1 MITNKMKM
9 KTNIISL
16 MVALVLMSCGSDKST
31 ETTKETGVAVKTMSL
46 ETASNGTH
54 YRASGTLSAVNQS
67 QVSTRM
73 MGYVVQVH
81 VKIGQKVPAGALLVT
96 LDQSDLSA
104 KKAQA
109 DAGVMQAEAAFA
121 NARADY
127 NRFQTLYQQQ
137 SATAKELEDMTT
149 RYEMAKA
156 ALEVA
161 KQMRNEVQAQFAYAQ
176 IRAPF
181 AGTVT
186 QTFVKAGDMANPG
199 MPLVSIEGGSAL
211 EVKVRVTERQIA
223 QVQNGTKVQVFLKNK
238 DKKVAGTVIE
248 TSASA
253 QYSGG
258 QYPVVVRLDE
268 MPADVLPGMYV
279 TVAFPNAKTDNN
291 TTGAETIRIP
301 SEAVITKGDLKG
313 VYVVSQQ
320 KTAVLRWIRLGRR
333 VGDEV
338 EVLSGLQAGE
348 TLIISAD
355 GKLYNGAV
363 VAL

>member
-1 MITNKMKM
+1 MKM
-9 KTNIISL
+9 KTNIIGM

-31 ETTKETGVAVKTMSL
+31 EKNQVAAVQVKTMNL
-46 ETASNGTH
+46 EAASNGSD

-73 MGYVVQVH
+73 MGYVVNVH

-127 NRFQTLYQQQ
+127 NRFQTLFQQQ

-156 ALEVA
+156 GLEAA

-181 AGTVT
+181 AGTVS

-199 MPLVSIEGGSAL
+199 MPLVSIEGGSTL
-211 EVKVRVTERQIA
+211 EVKVRVTERQIS
-223 QVQNGTKVQVFLKNK
+223 QIQNGTKVQVFLKNK
-238 DKKVAGTVIE
+238 GKKVPGTVIE

-268 MPADVLPGMYV
+268 IPADVLPGMYV
-279 TVAFPNAKTDNN
+279 SVEFPNAKTDKN
-291 TTGAETIRIP
+291 TMGAETIRIP

-320 KTAVLRWIRLGRR
+320 KTAVLRWIRLGRQ
-333 VGDEV
+333 VGSEV
-338 EVLSGLQAGE
+338 EVLSGLQQGE
-348 TLIISAD
+348 TLIVSAD
-355 GKLYNGAV
+355 GKLFNGAV
-363 VAL
+363 VAF

>member
-1 MITNKMKM
+1 MNKMRIFLGM
-9 KTNIISL
+9 MAT
-16 MVALVLMSCGSDKST
+16 VALISCGSDQSKDTPNTSNA
-31 ETTKETGVAVKTMSL
+31 VAVKTL
-46 ETASNGTH
+46 NIGETSQEAS

-73 MGYVVQVH
+73 MGYVVNVH

-109 DAGVMQAEAAFA
+109 DAAVVQADAAFA

-149 RYEMAKA
+149 RFEMAKA
-156 ALEVA
+156 GLEAA

-199 MPLVSIEGGSAL
+199 MPLVSIEGGSSM

-223 QVQNGTKVQVFLKNK
+223 QVQNGTKVQVLIKNK
-238 DKKVAGTVIE
+238 DKKVTGTVVE

-268 MPADVLPGMYV
+268 MPSDVLPGMYV
-279 TVAFPNAKTDNN
+279 TVEFP
-291 TTGAETIRIP
+291 TTNKKEEITATQNIQIP
-301 SEAVITKGDLKG
+301 LAAVMTRGDLKG

-320 KTAVLRWIRLGRR
+320 KTAVLRWIRLGRTQ
-333 VGDEV
+333 GDVV
-338 EVLSGLQAGE
+338 EVLSGLQQGE
-348 TLIISAD
+348 ILVVSAE
-355 GKLYNGAV
+355 GKLYNGAPL
-363 VAL
+363 AL